1 MEKSKL
7 ILCAA
12 LLIGVG
18 YGLNSWFNPVK
29 ARGEE
34 IAPQPLTIANRFQTI
49 KTANEGF
56 ILLDDTSGEAF
67 RFLTGDSHNNPVFLE
82 IPFKACSNEDCTDWK
97 TASLGRK

>member
-1 MEKSKL
+1 MDKSKSL
-7 ILCAA
+7 VFA
-12 LLIGVG
+12 LLLFGLG
-18 YGLNSWFNPVK
+18 YGLSSWLHPINAHGQELV
-29 ARGEE
+29 
-34 IAPQPLTIANRFQTI
+34 PLTVASRFQTI

-97 TASLGRK
+97 NAPLGKR